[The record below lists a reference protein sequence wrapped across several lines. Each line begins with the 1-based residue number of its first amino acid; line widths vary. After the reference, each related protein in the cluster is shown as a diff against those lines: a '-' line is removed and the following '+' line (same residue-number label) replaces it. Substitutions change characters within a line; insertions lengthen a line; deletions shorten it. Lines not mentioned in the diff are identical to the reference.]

1 MTTTFVR
8 STALC
13 AVLAAASAW
22 AVVDVEIR
30 NGDKVTG
37 TISPATETETFRFRV
52 PKGAL
57 ITAKA
62 AAAKKGLLLRVRLKD
77 PDGAQVGGTIEGKSA
92 TFSKTPAAVSGLYT
106 VEITSKDGVAV
117 GDYSFAATWKSPTSY
132 GGKLALT
139 AAVPYEVNFS
149 ADAGATATFAVKKTT
164 KKSAAAPALATLTYP
179 DATVEPL
186 SGATQKR
193 LLDRTGDCV
202 LAVSSATAGDATA
215 TVKIKPP
222 KSSNR
227 KYALTKKAI
236 GGRDD
241 EDTAF
246 STIVGPEGGPIVFPP
261 VAPGQ
266 PGAELVGSGVL
277 VPAGALPVGTSIVIA
292 TAPDIETGPGQ
303 SGAGTTVEFGPDG
316 LVFGTNASPKTATVT
331 IPFDPSFLEMTDAI
345 TIFTRNAK
353 GVVTAVPKPYD
364 FDRDLYTVSFQTG
377 HFSSFRAM
385 SSTPLPT
392 GGNFFTVATNVDARD
407 VCLANDPTTETQSV
421 SFFYV
426 AEGTNRTVGS
436 IYFDGTATLPQYKH
450 RTWVGGGTQT
460 TLPAGRTQIQFV
472 ENVNTVFALTDGTL
486 FVGTKT
492 QIFRVD
498 PTTGVVTLLAGTGSA
513 GDSGDGGAA
522 VSATFTNIR
531 NVVGDDNGGLFVA
544 DDGAHRIR
552 FINTTDGVIAAWAGD
567 GTFGVGV
574 DGQSPAT
581 TAFIGPSDMSIAPS
595 GGMYVADGGRVRLI
609 NPSAVAAPV
618 NGTVA
623 GAADGDVGST
633 GDDGGPTAALF
644 ESIVGVSQYFDP
656 QAPANDE
663 VAVVDAVDHT
673 LRLVD
678 LSGGQVRLV
687 AGAHGT
693 PGFNGDFGSSPGRL
707 RAPSAVVGLPGFFCI
722 ADQGNR
728 RVRLLFLGQ

>member
-1 MTTTFVR
+1 MATTFVR
-8 STALC
+8 STALWIL
-13 AVLAAASAW
+13 LAAASAW
-22 AVVDVEIR
+22 AAVDVEIR

-37 TISPATETETFRFRV
+37 TISPATETEILRFRV
-52 PKGAL
+52 PKGAA

-77 PDGAQVGGTIEGKSA
+77 PNGAYVGGPVEGKSA
-92 TFSKTPAAVSGLYT
+92 TFSKTKAEVSGLYS

-132 GGKLALT
+132 GGKLALA
-139 AAVPYEVNFS
+139 AAVPSEVNFS
-149 ADAGATATFAVKKTT
+149 ADAGATATLAVKKTS
-164 KKSAAAPALATLTYP
+164 KKSAAAPVLATLTYP

-186 SGATQKR
+186 SGAAQKR
-193 LLDRTGDCV
+193 LLDSTGDCV

-222 KSSNR
+222 KPSAR
-227 KYALTKKAI
+227 KYALTSKAI
-236 GGRDD
+236 GGGDG
-241 EDTAF
+241 DTAF
-246 STIVGPEGGPIVFPP
+246 SAIVGPEGGPIVFPP

-292 TAPDIETGPGQ
+292 TAPDIDVGIGQ
-303 SGAGTTVEFGPDG
+303 TGAGTTVAFGPDG
-316 LVFGTNASPKTATVT
+316 LVFGTKSAPKTATVT
-331 IPFDPSFLEMTDAI
+331 IPFDPSFLELTDDV

-364 FDRDLYTVSFQTG
+364 FDRDHYTVSFQTS

-392 GGNFFTVATNVDARD
+392 GGNFFTVATNVDAQD
-407 VCLANDPTTETQSV
+407 VCVANDPTTETQTV

-426 AEGTNRTVGS
+426 AEGAGRTVGS
-436 IYFDGTATLPQYKH
+436 IYTGGTTTPFQH

-460 TLPAGRTQIQFV
+460 TLPAGRTQVQFV
-472 ENVNTVFALTDGTL
+472 ENVNTVFALSDGTL

-498 PTTGVVTLLAGTGSA
+498 PTTGDVTLLAGTGSA
-513 GDSGDGGAA
+513 GDSGDSGAA

-531 NVVGDDNGGLFVA
+531 NVVGDESGGLFVA

-552 FINTTDGVIAAWAGD
+552 FIDLSSGGIVAWAGN

-581 TAFIGPSDMSIAPS
+581 TAFIGPSDMSFAPS
-595 GGMYVADGGRVRLI
+595 GGLYVADGGRIRLI
-609 NPSAVAAPV
+609 NPAAAAAPV
-618 NGTVA
+618 NVTVA
-623 GAADGDVGST
+623 GASDGDVGST
-633 GDDGGPTAALF
+633 GDGGAPSAALF
-644 ESIVGVSQYFDP
+644 EGAFGLMQYFDVQNP
-656 QAPANDE
+656 TNDE
-663 VAVVDAVDHT
+663 LAVVDGVDHT
-673 LRLVD
+673 LRVLD
-678 LSGGQVRLV
+678 FTGGTVQLL
-687 AGAHGT
+687 AGAHDT
-693 PGFNGDFGSSPGRL
+693 PGFNGDFGSTPGRL
-707 RAPSAVVGLPGFFCI
+707 RTPQSVAGISTLLCV
-722 ADQGNR
+722 ADQGNA
-728 RVRLLFLGQ
+728 RVRLLFPGQ